1 MIIEFILVSIF
12 QILVAIGIFAVLV
25 YAGRYIANKVK
36 SISSS
41 KNSRILDPLEYFP
54 YEEVMSLKQVFYL
67 IMILVIIMICLYL
80 TFDWNES
87 LYFIYLLDIVVSTY
101 LALDMNK
108 DTLKEKVLLLLL
120 VPLGSL
126 IGIMFG
132 DSIIGLLDIFH
143 IIGYLYFIKVYYRKF
158 VEYTENN
165 GLGITIMLLF
175 VIILVSFLF
184 TILVEKVSPMDS
196 MTMVSNAFTSNSFD
210 ASGKTI
216 IGKINSLILA
226 WSGFILSGVGTA
238 TLAVS
243 IVNRYVTRQFDE
255 MKDLVKKKNK
265 EKQQKDNVT
274 PQLSEHHQKD

>member
-54 YEEVMSLKQVFYL
+54 YEELMSLKQVFYL

-216 IGKINSLILA
+216 IGKINSLVLA

-265 EKQQKDNVT
+265 EKQKNDNVT
-274 PQLSEHHQKD
+274 PQLSEPHQKD